1 LRLSKKC
8 GRNEARLFLNRI
20 IYGYK
25 FTLKDNN
32 TLNFEIKSF
41 VYPIFL
47 KKPLQTFIDFISFN
61 YPIFFKNIFYF
72 NFIKNIIPTLV

>member
-1 LRLSKKC
+1 MRLSKKC
-8 GRNEARLFLNRI
+8 GKNEVRLCLDRKKI
-20 IYGYK
+20 EGSK

-47 KKPLQTFIDFISFN
+47 KNLSQTFIDFISLN

-72 NFIKNIIPTLV
+72 IFRKKLFFSQ